1 MYTQNPGI
9 GHYSAVFR
17 HVQNLVQRLHMQK
30 PGILGILEYSE
41 PFHNCIPTHIQNPVI
56 FKTRHISRT
65 ISRFKMAFFAKIVK
79 NYNYFSRV
87 LHLRYLTDLWI
98 SLSLNKYS
106 LFVEW
111 PRAMYYMMHIQN
123 LVYYRK
129 FRHIQAY
136 VRPIQTYSTIL
147 WHIWNP
153 V

>member
-1 MYTQNPGI
+1 MFKTLCNACI
-9 GHYSAVFR
+9 CR
-17 HVQNLVQRLHMQK
+17 NLA
-30 PGILGILEYSE
+30 YSE
-41 PFHNCIPTHIQNPVI
+41 FWNIQNPSIIASRRI
-56 FKTRHISRT
+56 FRT
-65 ISRFKMAFFAKIVK
+65 LSYLKPDIYPEPSQRFKMAFFAKIVK

-87 LHLRYLTDLWI
+87 LHLRYLTDLWT